1 MMRKPPPNA
10 YLNVTIIVT
19 RYYYPANVLQDFL
32 GITMSLKFIFC
43 KKLFISNKNWEKSKL
58 KKKKKTCVKKL
69 LEFIKNETS
78 KMCCV

>member
-1 MMRKPPPNA
+1 MMRKPPPNT

-58 KKKKKTCVKKL
+58 KKTN
-69 LEFIKNETS
+69 KNLCEEIARIH
-78 KMCCV
+78 

>member
-43 KKLFISNKNWEKSKL
+43 KKLFISNKNWEKSK
-58 KKKKKTCVKKL
+58 
-69 LEFIKNETS
+69 
-78 KMCCV
+78 

>member
-10 YLNVTIIVT
+10 YL
-19 RYYYPANVLQDFL
+19 NVLQDFL

-58 KKKKKTCVKKL
+58 KKKKKPV
-69 LEFIKNETS
+69 
-78 KMCCV
+78 